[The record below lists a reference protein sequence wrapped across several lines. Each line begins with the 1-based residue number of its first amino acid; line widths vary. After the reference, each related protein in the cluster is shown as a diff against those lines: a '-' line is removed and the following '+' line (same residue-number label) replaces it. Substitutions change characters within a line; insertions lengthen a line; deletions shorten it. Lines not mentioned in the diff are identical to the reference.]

1 MKFMLLALVFVSLAA
16 QAVSPEQ
23 VFLRDTQLPQ
33 ELQQRVL
40 DQALTCG
47 DYVAH
52 WSLSE
57 KSTAVRVDRI
67 DQGIV
72 DTYYTTELTVMYYFD
87 GTHPA
92 TYSIYIQSAQI
103 EVNNPPSARWQI
115 GEVSCPQL

>member
-1 MKFMLLALVFVSLAA
+1 MKFMLLALVFVSFAA

-23 VFLRDTQLPQ
+23 VFLRDSKLPK
-33 ELQQRVL
+33 ELQQAVL

-72 DTYYTTELTVMYYFD
+72 DYYYTTELTVQYYFD
-87 GTHPA
+87 GTHPE
-92 TYSIYIQSAQI
+92 THSIYIESAQI

-115 GEVSCPQL
+115 GDVSCPQL

>member
-1 MKFMLLALVFVSLAA
+1 MKFILLALVFVSLAA

-23 VFLRDTQLPQ
+23 VFRRDSQLPK

-40 DQALTCG
+40 NQALTCG

-52 WSLSE
+52 WSLQE
-57 KSTAVRVDRI
+57 KATTVRVDRI

-72 DTYYTTELTVMYYFD
+72 DYYYTTELTVQYYFD

-92 TYSIYIQSAQI
+92 THSIYVQSAQI

-115 GEVSCPQL
+115 GGVSCPQL